1 MGEAKRRGTLEQR
14 VRMAKSRNAKAK
26 KITKENDV
34 LASELRG
41 LKSHLLAEVNA
52 DKAEEE
58 DG

>member
-1 MGEAKRRGTLEQR
+1 
-14 VRMAKSRNAKAK
+14 MAKSRNAKAK